1 MVPGMSAIVTITGIC
16 MMFTIGLETIPGML
30 VVVRLGPGIV
40 GGLILIRT
48 EPGVMIRA
56 TVAAAV
62 LVLLT
67 MTTRVTRQRD
77 LRCGSDFPPPRH
89 IQKSK
94 KVELLLTLF
103 YRLRFLMCLLYLH
116 PE

>member
-1 MVPGMSAIVTITGIC
+1 MSTIVTITG
-16 MMFTIGLETIPGML
+16 MSVMVTIGLGTIPGIL
-30 VVVRLGPGIV
+30 IVVRLGPEIV

-103 YRLRFLMCLLYLH
+103 DRLGFLMCLIYLH

>member
-1 MVPGMSAIVTITGIC
+1 MGPGMSMMVTKGLGTIPGMSTLSTMVVTIELG
-16 MMFTIGLETIPGML
+16 TIPGML

-94 KVELLLTLF
+94 KS
-103 YRLRFLMCLLYLH
+103 
-116 PE
+116 